1 MVRKGVLFFSL
12 IVCLQSMAFAQT
24 DFTKQYFS
32 AKTLF
37 REGKWNLA
45 MESFKPLMA
54 YSSGNPFSEYA
65 SFFYALSA
73 YNQNYKAVAKSA
85 LIQIKT
91 LHPTWDKMD
100 EVNFWLGKINLE
112 EKDYFQGLKM
122 FAALQDKKL
131 QQDAEAIKAKH
142 ISAIADVE
150 TLRMMLEE
158 YPKDAVVGKAL
169 ATALSKNPATPEDKA
184 LLESLIG
191 NFNLERAAYIPE
203 APKSYFKDTY
213 TVAVMLPFMA
223 NTLDASPAKKRNQS
237 VLDLYEG
244 MKLAVDT
251 LAKQGVKISFRAY
264 DTERNVE
271 KIKGIL
277 NTEELKNTDL
287 IAGPFFM
294 EESKPITD
302 FSLAHRINVFNPVHN
317 NSEIIGN
324 NPYAFLYQPSLET
337 LGRKSGEYMADNV
350 KKKNC
355 LVFYG
360 TSKRDSVLAANFMAA
375 AKEKNFKIMKAHRV
389 SKEGSQMI
397 FTTLATP
404 TEYDEFHYPKQFTL
418 KKDSVGSIYVASD
431 DALIY
436 AKVLSSIETR
446 KEDITVLGSESWLDQ
461 TAVDLEKFQNLSVV
475 LTAPNF
481 VDPRKPYAH
490 AFVRKFIKTHGRTP
504 SNYATMGYAYML
516 FVGNELKKNGVY
528 FQDAFAKEGI
538 IPGNLTE
545 GYNYQQGRSNEL
557 VPFVRF
563 EEGEMKVVDRR

>member
-1 MVRKGVLFFSL
+1 MLRKGVLFFVL
-12 IVCLQSMAFAQT
+12 IACLQSAAFAQV
-24 DFTKQYFS
+24 DFTKQYFN

-45 MESFKPLMA
+45 MESFKPLMP
-54 YSSGNPFSEYA
+54 YSTGNPFSEYA
-65 SFFYALSA
+65 SFFYALAA
-73 YNQNYKAVAKSA
+73 YNQNYKAVAKST
-85 LIQIKT
+85 LVQIKT

-122 FAALQDKKL
+122 FAGLQDKKL
-131 QQDAEAIKAKH
+131 QQDAEAIKAKN
-142 ISAIADVE
+142 ISTITDVE

-158 YPKDAVVGKAL
+158 YPKDPVVGTAL
-169 ATALSKNPATPEDKA
+169 ATALSKNPATPEDKE
-184 LLESLIG
+184 LLESVIKK
-191 NFNLERAAYIPE
+191 FNLDRAGFIPE

-213 TVAVMLPFMA
+213 TISALLPFMV
-223 NTLDASPAKKRNQS
+223 NTLDASPVKKRNQS

-264 DTERNVE
+264 DTERNLE
-271 KIKGIL
+271 KIKSIL
-277 NTEELKNTDL
+277 NTEELKSTDL

-294 EESKPITD
+294 EESKLITD
-302 FSLAHRINVFNPVHN
+302 FSLANRINVFNPVHN
-317 NSEIIGN
+317 NSELIGN
-324 NPYAFLYQPSLET
+324 NPYAFLYQPSLEI
-337 LGRKSGEYMADNV
+337 LGRKSGEFMADNV

-360 TSKRDSVLAANFMAA
+360 TSKRDSVLAANFMQA

-446 KEDITVLGSESWLDQ
+446 KDDITVLGSETWLDQ

-475 LTAPNF
+475 LASPNF
-481 VDPRKPYAH
+481 VDQNKPLAKT
-490 AFVRKFIKTHGRTP
+490 FVRKYIKTHGRAP
-504 SNYATMGYAYML
+504 SNYAVLGYAYML

-528 FQDAFAKEGI
+528 FQDALAKEGI

-563 EEGEMKVVDRR
+563 EEGEMKVLERR